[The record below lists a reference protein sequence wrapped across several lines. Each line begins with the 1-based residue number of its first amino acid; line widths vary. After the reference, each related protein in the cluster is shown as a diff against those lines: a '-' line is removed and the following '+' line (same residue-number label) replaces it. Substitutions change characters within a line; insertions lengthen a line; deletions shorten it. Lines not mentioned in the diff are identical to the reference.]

1 MSSRP
6 METVSLCPAAQ
17 IVITLLLLCV
27 VASVTISHKIIQPL
41 KKKSSHTTCIIGS
54 CSTELTMLKL
64 PSTYTIDLFYK

>member
-41 KKKSSHTTCIIGS
+41 KKKIQPHH
-54 CSTELTMLKL
+54 LHHWLL
-64 PSTYTIDLFYK
+64 QH